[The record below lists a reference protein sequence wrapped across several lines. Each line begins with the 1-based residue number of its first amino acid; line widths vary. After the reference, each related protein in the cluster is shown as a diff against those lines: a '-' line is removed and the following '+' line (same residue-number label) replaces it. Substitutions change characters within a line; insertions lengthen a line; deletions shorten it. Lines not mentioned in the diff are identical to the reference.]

1 MIKLYHGSNTIV
13 HRIDLSLSKKGK
25 DFGRGFYLNP
35 NKEQAKAMAE
45 RTVRRMMSGS
55 PIVNSFWFDD
65 TWLTE
70 TAELKVRIFDDYSV
84 EWAEFIL
91 MNRKNQSD
99 TPVHAYDIVVGP
111 IANDTVGLQLHRFL
125 QGYISIERMIEELH
139 FPGNKAL
146 QYFFGTEKAISLL
159 KRAEDEDE

>member
-70 TAELKVRIFDDYSV
+70 TAGLKVRIFDDYSV
-84 EWAEFIL
+84 CDLLCRSIL
-91 MNRKNQSD
+91 PTFPTDERGSLCLFKE
-99 TPVHAYDIVVGP
+99 I
-111 IANDTVGLQLHRFL
+111 
-125 QGYISIERMIEELH
+125 QG
-139 FPGNKAL
+139 N
-146 QYFFGTEKAISLL
+146 
-159 KRAEDEDE
+159 